1 MYLLLA
7 LGGMHMRI
15 FNIFNI
21 GGLGTQARRQV
32 IEASEAGLRDK
43 LARPER

>member
-7 LGGMHMRI
+7 LGGMHMR
-15 FNIFNI
+15 IFNI